1 MLFDKYISL
10 HTKSIPF
17 QGLINHINC
26 LDIVLKFLYN
36 NEKSIKIGNKLESFI
51 TGLAIAAY
59 VLPSN
64 HINSRCIS
72 AT

>member
-1 MLFDKYISL
+1 MKFDKYISL

-36 NEKSIKIGNKLESFI
+36 NEK
-51 TGLAIAAY
+51 
-59 VLPSN
+59 VLKSETN
-64 HINSRCIS
+64 LR
-72 AT
+72 AL